1 MAQPTIDVIADSF
14 ENAFDQAI
22 AQLNVTEDQLE
33 YEILDEGS
41 KGFLGIGGRQM
52 RVRFF
57 VKEMSEQK
65 AYPKPA
71 HPIAVPS
78 TPEEAKEGESI
89 VFHAMQY
96 TEDLL
101 TRMGYKAKVNA
112 HVGPKDENG
121 EQTVYVSIEGSGLNA
136 LVGKKAE
143 TLNAFQ
149 YILTLLVNKK
159 VEKWVQ
165 VVVDVDGFRERR
177 AKQLKQLANRM
188 AEQAVKTGRRQLL
201 EPMSSSERRVIHIEL
216 KDHAEVYTESV
227 GEGPGRKVSI
237 ALKKN

>member
-22 AQLNVTEDQLE
+22 EQLNVTEDQLE
-33 YEILDEGS
+33 YEILDEGA
-41 KGFLGIGGRQM
+41 KGFLGFGGRQM

-78 TPEEAKEGESI
+78 TPEEAKEGEDI

-96 TEDLL
+96 SEDMLN
-101 TRMGYKAKVNA
+101 RMGYKAKVNA
-112 HVGPKDENG
+112 HVGPKDPNG
-121 EQTVYVSIEGSGLNA
+121 DQTVYVEIQGKGLNA

-159 VEKWVQ
+159 LERWVQ
-165 VVVDVDGFRERR
+165 VIVDVDGYRERR
-177 AKQLKQLANRM
+177 TKQLKQLAHRM
-188 AEQAVKTGRRQLL
+188 ADQAVKTGRRQLL
-201 EPMSSSERRVIHIEL
+201 EPMSSSERRIVHIEL
-216 KDHAEVYTESV
+216 KDHDTVYTESV
-227 GEGPGRKVSI
+227 GEGSGRKISI
-237 ALKKN
+237 ALKKK